1 MLRQIGH
8 AAPHPFLNRAA
19 FSCQTG
25 NWDGGARPA
34 ALRPFAAQHKV
45 SAARRRHFRD
55 AQTAWNGGCFAR
67 ILFSQAQA
75 LPAARGEPGA
85 GRSMMGAKDE
95 PVVIK
100 KYANRRLYNT
110 GTSTYVT
117 LEDLA
122 DMVKRGEDFT
132 VQDAKTGDDITHP
145 VLTQI
150 IFELENK
157 AGQNMLPIPFL
168 RQLIAFYGDQMQ
180 MIVPSFL
187 EQSMTAFAKEQE
199 RFREQMKATLAKGPM
214 DVMKMTTPMKA
225 LEEQTR
231 RNMEMFQNAMRMFAP
246 FPGASPASPS
256 ESAAKKE
263 PSDKADDLQELKEQ
277 IAAMQRKIESLS

>member
-1 MLRQIGH
+1 M
-8 AAPHPFLNRAA
+8 P
-19 FSCQTG
+19 
-25 NWDGGARPA
+25 
-34 ALRPFAAQHKV
+34 
-45 SAARRRHFRD
+45 
-55 AQTAWNGGCFAR
+55 
-67 ILFSQAQA
+67 
-75 LPAARGEPGA
+75 
-85 GRSMMGAKDE
+85 AKDD

-122 DMVKRGEDFT
+122 EMVKRGEDFT

-157 AGQNMLPIPFL
+157 DGQNMLPVPFL

-187 EQSMTAFAKEQE
+187 EQSMSAFTKEQE
-199 RFREQMKATLAKGPM
+199 RFREQMKSAFGKTPI
-214 DVMKMTTPMKA
+214 DVMKMATPMKA
-225 LEEQTR
+225 IEEQAR
-231 RNMEMFQNAMRMFAP
+231 RNMEMFQNAMRLFSP
-246 FPGASPASPS
+246 VPPGGSNVSPAQ
-256 ESAAKKE
+256 AE
-263 PSDKADDLQELKEQ
+263 PARKQPAEKPDDLQELKEQ
-277 IAAMQRKIESLS
+277 IAAMQRKIDSMG

>member
-1 MLRQIGH
+1 M
-8 AAPHPFLNRAA
+8 A
-19 FSCQTG
+19 T
-25 NWDGGARPA
+25 
-34 ALRPFAAQHKV
+34 
-45 SAARRRHFRD
+45 
-55 AQTAWNGGCFAR
+55 
-67 ILFSQAQA
+67 
-75 LPAARGEPGA
+75 
-85 GRSMMGAKDE
+85 KDE

-122 DMVKRGEDFT
+122 EMVKKGEEFT

-157 AGQNMLPIPFL
+157 DGQNMLPIPFL

-187 EQSMTAFAKEQE
+187 EQSMIAFSKEQE
-199 RFREQMKATLAKGPM
+199 RFRDQMKSALGKTPM
-214 DVMKMTTPMKA
+214 DMMKLPTPMKA

-231 RNMEMFQNAMRMFAP
+231 RNMEMFQNAMRMFTP
-246 FPGASPASPS
+246 FPGAAGGTPNNAPEPAK
-256 ESAAKKE
+256 AE
-263 PSDKADDLQELKEQ
+263 PAEKGDDLQELKEQ
-277 IAAMQRKIESLS
+277 IAAMQRKLDKLS

>member
-1 MLRQIGH
+1 M
-8 AAPHPFLNRAA
+8 A
-19 FSCQTG
+19 
-25 NWDGGARPA
+25 
-34 ALRPFAAQHKV
+34 
-45 SAARRRHFRD
+45 
-55 AQTAWNGGCFAR
+55 
-67 ILFSQAQA
+67 
-75 LPAARGEPGA
+75 
-85 GRSMMGAKDE
+85 AKDE

-122 DMVKRGEDFT
+122 EMVKKGEEFT

-157 AGQNMLPIPFL
+157 DGQNMLPIPFL

-187 EQSMTAFAKEQE
+187 EQSMLAFSKEQE
-199 RFREQMKATLAKGPM
+199 RFRDQMKSALGKTPM
-214 DVMKMTTPMKA
+214 DMMKLPTPMKA

-231 RNMEMFQNAMRMFAP
+231 RNMEMFQNAMRMFTP
-246 FPGASPASPS
+246 FPAAAAGGAANTAPEPVKAEPA
-256 ESAAKKE
+256 E
-263 PSDKADDLQELKEQ
+263 KADDLQELKDQ
-277 IAAMQRKIESLS
+277 IAAMQRKLDKLS